1 MTVLVEKLAD
11 IHAVMFGY
19 ERNITEQDLIFFIKA
34 EYSRIGANSHI
45 TPREVIR
52 DFIEL
57 LDILYQHPE
66 TNVGKLLGSGSFEF
80 AKPGPEADDSD
91 SMPEFEL

>member
-1 MTVLVEKLAD
+1 M
-11 IHAVMFGY
+11 
-19 ERNITEQDLIFFIKA
+19 FIKT
-34 EYSRIGANSHI
+34 EYSRIGADSHI

-57 LDILYQHPE
+57 LDIMYQHPDSTVQE
-66 TNVGKLLGSGSFEF
+66 LLGSENFKF
-80 AKPGPEADDSD
+80 AKPEQEANDSD